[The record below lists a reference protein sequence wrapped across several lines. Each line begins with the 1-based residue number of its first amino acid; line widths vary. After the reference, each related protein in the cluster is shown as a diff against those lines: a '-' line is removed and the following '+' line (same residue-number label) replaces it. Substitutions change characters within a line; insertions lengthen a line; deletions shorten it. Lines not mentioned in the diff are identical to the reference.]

1 MNHWVE
7 WLSMGGY
14 FLYVWPAYGLVIAT
28 LMLNAYAVKRQKKR
42 INRLLQH
49 WFNT

>member
-1 MNHWVE
+1 MNQWVE

-28 LMLNAYAVKRQKKR
+28 LVLNGYVVKKQKNR
-42 INRLLQH
+42 VNRLLKQ